1 MRNNAYLRKKLDNLW
16 QAHFPDVKKSNRVE
30 IEFGR
35 KAAKRLGS
43 IRRCHYPGE
52 KSFDT
57 LIYINGHFKDQQI
70 PEYVI
75 DATICH
81 ELAHYA
87 HGFSSPLPKLSP
99 FPHRGGVVDRELEKR
114 GLGRLL
120 RLETGWLQKN
130 WLSYL
135 DDHSRN

>member
-1 MRNNAYLRKKLDNLW
+1 MRNNAYLRRKLDKLW

-52 KSFDT
+52 ESFDT
-57 LIYINGHFKDQQI
+57 LIYINGHFKDQRI

-87 HGFSSPLPKLSP
+87 QGFSSPLPRLSR
-99 FPHRGGVVDRELEKR
+99 FPHRGGSVDKELEDR
-114 GLGRLL
+114 NL
-120 RLETGWLQKN
+120 GWLVEKELDWLNKN
-130 WLSYL
+130 WDKFLKSKETC
-135 DDHSRN
+135 